1 MTAML
6 DERSSPSLRAVL
18 ARLLGSATFADFAVA
33 RVRLAAI
40 DLTATEASAIG
51 RCRFLLG
58 RLEAE
63 GLSQIAAGAGRQ
75 HLLTLHTLLASG
87 RIEIRSAG
95 MSAWL
100 PDFSVFRGLRG
111 TGARG
116 GTGAPDVCVL
126 GAHYFRQPPVAAGPS
141 LTCILTGSDAV
152 DLAARR
158 FTALWDSAHDV
169 QSAVLDTVDR
179 LLDGSA

>member
-1 MTAML
+1 MTPLL
-6 DERSSPSLRAVL
+6 DESTSPSLRSVL
-18 ARLLGSATFADFAVA
+18 ARLLGAATFADFAVA

-75 HLLTLHTLLASG
+75 HLLTLHDLLTSG

-111 TGARG
+111 TDR
-116 GTGAPDVCVL
+116 DVCVF

-141 LTCILTGSDAV
+141 LTCILTGAHAV
-152 DLAARR
+152 DLATRR
-158 FTALWDSAHDV
+158 FTELWDSAHDV
-169 QSAVLDTVDR
+169 QSAVLETVDR
-179 LLDGSA
+179 MLDVSA